1 MSFKLLRLQFLQTRY
16 SEEVNRI
23 SLKTELQATLF
34 VLTQI
39 QTVFMLAPPFTF
51 IQTQDPSLSDQ
62 KKNHWGIDEQWA
74 GRGADLRA
82 LKIIHKGARV
92 WVPRPSIQ
100 LILSRGKF
108 FVKKFASQTDILH
121 RPRPPV
127 LNLRCDEYLA
137 NYNINLRC
145 QTIID
150 FNNNNCP

>member
-62 KKNHWGIDEQWA
+62 KKNH
-74 GRGADLRA
+74 
-82 LKIIHKGARV
+82 
-92 WVPRPSIQ
+92 
-100 LILSRGKF
+100 
-108 FVKKFASQTDILH
+108 
-121 RPRPPV
+121 
-127 LNLRCDEYLA
+127 
-137 NYNINLRC
+137 
-145 QTIID
+145 
-150 FNNNNCP
+150 